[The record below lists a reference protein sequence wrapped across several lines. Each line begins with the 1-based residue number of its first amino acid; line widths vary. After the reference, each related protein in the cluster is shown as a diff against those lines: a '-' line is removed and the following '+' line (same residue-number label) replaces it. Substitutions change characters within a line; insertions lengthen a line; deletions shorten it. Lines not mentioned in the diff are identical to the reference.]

1 MTPNFETRSRALSA
15 LKSGGN
21 VVILRHAAS
30 ENLVASLTLAGFV
43 DAKPVNSLDTTGDAV
58 VAVARKPT
66 WTTGA
71 SMPLKKKQTQ
81 SATKGAWKDAGAAG
95 SAAALIDENSLLDEN
110 EKAFKP
116 AKSDGDC
123 STKSTACANCSCGR
137 AEEEAAG
144 KKAAKPKLTTAMLEH
159 AGEGSSCGNCSLGD
173 AFRCGGCPYRGLPAF
188 KPGEKI
194 ELPDDFLA
202 ADI

>member
-1 MTPNFETRSRALSA
+1 MIVRHNN
-15 LKSGGN
+15 SG
-21 VVILRHAAS
+21 
-30 ENLVASLTLAGFV
+30 NLIDALTLGGFV
-43 DAKPVNSLDTTGDAV
+43 DAKSVDASDAA
-58 VAVARKPT
+58 AVARKPT
-66 WTTGA
+66 WSTGA
-71 SMPLKKKQTQ
+71 SMPLKKKSQ
-81 SATKGAWKDAGAAG
+81 AAKGAWKAVDGAGATAAG
-95 SAAALIDENSLLDEN
+95 AGALIDENSLLDEN

-137 AEEEAAG
+137 AEAEAAG
-144 KKAAKPKLTTAMLEH
+144 KQAAKPKLTTAMLEH

-173 AFRCGGCPYRGLPAF
+173 AFRCAGCPYRGLPAF